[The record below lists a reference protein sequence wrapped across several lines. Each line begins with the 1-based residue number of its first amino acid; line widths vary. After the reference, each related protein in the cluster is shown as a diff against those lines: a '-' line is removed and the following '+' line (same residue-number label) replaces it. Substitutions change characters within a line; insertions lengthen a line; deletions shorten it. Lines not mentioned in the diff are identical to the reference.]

1 MEALTKRII
10 AIVIIAGLGVG
21 GGLAAWY
28 FLLAPGAGEYSWS
41 SSDCP
46 GAPSGISS
54 DHIIKFG
61 ITGDVG
67 EITGDGAWEG
77 SYLAAKEINEE
88 GGVVLNGTTYY
99 IGVTKEDTDEAN
111 PNLVTSRGIAAAERL
126 VYNKKVQF
134 GIGGFRSEALLA
146 YQEVFMDNEIIFV
159 DTGAATDVFC
169 ENVRSWY
176 TRYKYFWRTMPINSS
191 SLGSQIFNYLFTMI
205 TVLNTTFTGEVAN
218 IGIIYEDLTWTEDL
232 VAGVAYYFGPY
243 GPIPAFRN
251 MLKANIKYDVTLT
264 AADMLTHVN
273 TLIAADCDIVIPV
286 ISAQGGLMMMQHYAT
301 LHPNFLVIGID
312 VQSQLDTFWDQT
324 NGDCLYEIEMQ
335 SIHVTNKTATT
346 IPFWNA
352 FRAEWGHDPLYTAS
366 GSYDALNFLV
376 WAINE
381 TQSLRAWPDIT
392 LKMETATKENVMA
405 NPENFPGSV
414 GGAGAFWPST
424 HDLVAGFPYGY
435 TLWCQWQA
443 NATKVIMP
451 SYGSCYVDSY
461 LTNIGMWTLPPWL
474 LTDWTT

>member
-1 MEALTKRII
+1 MEKLTKRII

-21 GGLAAWY
+21 GGLGAWY

-41 SSDCP
+41 SKDCP

-88 GGVVLNGTTYY
+88 GGLEINGTTYY
-99 IGVTKEDTDEAN
+99 IGVTREDSDEAN

-146 YQEVFMDNEIIFV
+146 YQEVFMDNEIIFIN
-159 DTGAATDVFC
+159 TGAATDVFC

-176 TRYKYFWRTMPINSS
+176 TRYKYFWRSMPINSS
-191 SLGSQIFNYLFTMI
+191 SLGEQIFNYLFTLI
-205 TVLNTTFTGEVAN
+205 YVLNATYSGEIAN
-218 IGIIYEDLTWTEDL
+218 VGIIYEDLTWTEDL
-232 VAGVAYYFGPY
+232 VAGIGYYFGPY
-243 GPIPAFRN
+243 GPIAKYRN
-251 MLKANIKYDVTLT
+251 MLTASIPYDVTLT

-273 TLIAADCDIVIPV
+273 TLMAADCDIVIPI
-286 ISAQGGLMMMQHYAT
+286 ISAQGGLMLMQHYAT
-301 LHPNFLVIGID
+301 LQPNFLVVGID
-312 VQSQLDTFWDQT
+312 VQSQLDTFWTQT
-324 NGDCLYEIEMQ
+324 NGDCIYEIMMQ
-335 SIHVTNKTATT
+335 SIHVTNKTPTT

-366 GSYDALNFLV
+366 GSYDALNFIV

-381 TQSLRAWPDIT
+381 TQSLQAYPT
-392 LKMETATKENVMA
+392 LTQKMETATRANILA
-405 NPENFPGSV
+405 NPELFPSSV
-414 GGAGAFWPST
+414 GGLGAYWPTT
-424 HDLVAGFPYGY
+424 HDLVAGYPFGY
-435 TLWCQWQA
+435 TLFCQWQA

-451 SYGSCYVDSY
+451 SYNSIYIDSQ
-461 LTNIGMWTLPPWL
+461 LSNIGTLILPPWL
-474 LTDWTT
+474 ITDWTP

>member
-77 SYLAAKEINEE
+77 SYLAAKKINEE

-159 DTGAATDVFC
+159 NTGAATDVFC

-176 TRYKYFWRTMPINSS
+176 TRYKYFWRTMPINST

-205 TVLNTTFTGEVAN
+205 TVLNSTFPGEVAN

-232 VAGVAYYFGPY
+232 VAGVAYYFGPS
-243 GPIPAFRN
+243 GPLPQFRN

-286 ISAQGGLMMMQHYAT
+286 ISAQGGLMMMQHYST
-301 LHPNFLVIGID
+301 LEPDFLVIGID
-312 VQSQLDTFWDQT
+312 VQSQLDTFWTQT
-324 NGDCLYEIEMQ
+324 GGDCLYEIVMQ

-392 LKMETATKENVMA
+392 LKMETATKENVLA
-405 NPENFPGSV
+405 NPENFASSV
-414 GGAGAFWPST
+414 GGAGAFWPAT

-451 SYGSCYVDSY
+451 SYGSCYIDSY